1 MQRQRRKDAGSTETA
16 RGGAAAVGKAFSP
29 AWHFKTN
36 QNCLQMWLATHP
48 FQSKF
53 AFDVTSRF

>member
-16 RGGAAAVGKAFSP
+16 RGGAAVGKAFSP

-53 AFDVTSRF
+53 AFDLTSRF

>member
-36 QNCLQMWLATHP
+36 P
-48 FQSKF
+48 
-53 AFDVTSRF
+53 DVVSDPSFPVKIRI